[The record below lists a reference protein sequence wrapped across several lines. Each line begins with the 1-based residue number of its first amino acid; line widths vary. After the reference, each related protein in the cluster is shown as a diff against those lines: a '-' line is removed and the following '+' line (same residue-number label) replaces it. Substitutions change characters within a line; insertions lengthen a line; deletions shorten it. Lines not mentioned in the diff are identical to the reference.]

1 MADRTAGE
9 SQPGITRRGFFQKAM
24 AAASVAAGAE
34 LLTGFPLVWAQR
46 LKDITLQQVGGSYSS
61 IIDIARQATKDL
73 GFKIEMQNAAS
84 DALVNRVATQPQSL
98 DIADI
103 EYWMTAKLIPRGV
116 LQGIDLRRF
125 TYWDKVVPI
134 FTRHCQV
141 VGDNIVTRQQQARSR
156 RDCHRPAL

>member
-1 MADRTAGE
+1 MAERTPGQ
-9 SQPGITRRGFFQKAM
+9 SQSRVTRRTFFKS
-24 AAASVAAGAE
+24 AAAAAGVVAGAE
-34 LLTGFPLVWAQR
+34 LLTGFPIVWAQR
-46 LKDITLQQVGGSYSS
+46 LKEITLQQVGGSYSS

-141 VGDNIVTRQQQARSR
+141 VGDNIVTRQQQVLSG